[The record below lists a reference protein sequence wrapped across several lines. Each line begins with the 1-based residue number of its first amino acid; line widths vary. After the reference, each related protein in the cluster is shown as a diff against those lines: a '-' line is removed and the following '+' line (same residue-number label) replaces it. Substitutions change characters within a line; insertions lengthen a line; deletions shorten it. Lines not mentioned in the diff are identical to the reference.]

1 MLSYGLD
8 YNLGKHSP
16 ACGPGLYLQIFASF
30 VVIKVLLGDW
40 SSVYRSKDPHLPAY
54 PMIVVLHYVHNHP
67 IMAADALKHRKVAD
81 ETLTREKFLDLF
93 KSGHSPSTALES
105 HRYTQYVV
113 ALVIA
118 GIFHFSHTRG
128 QTNLCDPQ

>member
-1 MLSYGLD
+1 MTG
-8 YNLGKHSP
+8 
-16 ACGPGLYLQIFASF
+16 
-30 VVIKVLLGDW
+30 
-40 SSVYRSKDPHLPAY
+40 HLFTGQRIPTSL
-54 PMIVVLHYVHNHP
+54 PTQLIVVLHYVHNHP

-118 GIFHFSHTRG
+118 GIFHFSHT
-128 QTNLCDPQ
+128 

>member
-1 MLSYGLD
+1 MLSYVLD

-81 ETLTREKFLDLF
+81 ETREKFLDLF
-93 KSGHSPSTALES
+93 KSGQSFNGT
-105 HRYTQYVV
+105 
-113 ALVIA
+113 
-118 GIFHFSHTRG
+118 
-128 QTNLCDPQ
+128 

>member
-1 MLSYGLD
+1 
-8 YNLGKHSP
+8 
-16 ACGPGLYLQIFASF
+16 
-30 VVIKVLLGDW
+30 
-40 SSVYRSKDPHLPAY
+40 
-54 PMIVVLHYVHNHP
+54 MIVVLHYVHNHP

-118 GIFHFSHTRG
+118 IHNEKLSRVIPRQITQGPS
-128 QTNLCDPQ
+128 